1 MGKLLK
7 YIAKETQGTCF
18 TSFKY
23 CYDTINTPT
32 IKYGEAE
39 NEYTN
44 LKEYAEE
51 SAETSSTVSL
61 RQRHEKST
69 CDFSASASIIKA
81 DSGRSAF
88 RGPNRA

>member
-18 TSFKY
+18 TSFNY

-61 RQRHEKST
+61 TAKTRKKHLRFLCK
-69 CDFSASASIIKA
+69 CLI
-81 DSGRSAF
+81 F
-88 RGPNRA
+88 REF